1 MTGWTS
7 DELTVLAD
15 ADSLRLT
22 AGHEP
27 GPEVEL
33 GMVLVSDELY
43 VRAYRGP
50 QSRWFQ
56 AAQETGRG
64 RIRVGAVARDVLLMP
79 AVGLVAAIDA
89 AYQAKYGNR
98 SSALIARPQ
107 ARAATLRI
115 TPA

>member
-1 MTGWTS
+1 HRRARHPPPRRPAHPRLLDGRGGRAPEREVAKGPEPVTGWTS
-7 DELTVLAD
+7 DELTVLAG
-15 ADSLRLT
+15 AGSIRLT

-56 AAQETGRG
+56 AAQESGRG
-64 RIRVGAVARDVLLMP
+64 RIR
-79 AVGLVAAIDA
+79 
-89 AYQAKYGNR
+89 
-98 SSALIARPQ
+98 
-107 ARAATLRI
+107 
-115 TPA
+115 

>member
-7 DELTVLAD
+7 DELTVLAG
-15 ADSLRLT
+15 AGSLRLT

-56 AAQETGRG
+56 AAQESGRG
-64 RIRVGAVARDVLLMP
+64 RIRVGAMVRGVLLVP
-79 AVGLVAAIDA
+79 AAGPAGAVDA
-89 AYQAKYGNR
+89 AYSDKYG
-98 SSALIARPQ
+98 SSTLVVSPQ

-115 TPA
+115 DPA

>member
-1 MTGWTS
+1 VTDWTPA
-7 DELTVLAD
+7 ELAAITR
-15 ADSLRLT
+15 ADSLGLT
-22 AGHEP
+22 VGHEP
-27 GPEVEL
+27 HPEVEL
-33 GMVLVSDELY
+33 GMVLVHGELY
-43 VRAYRGP
+43 VRAYQGP

-56 AAQETGRG
+56 AARESGRG

-79 AVGLVAAIDA
+79 AVGPVPAIDA
-89 AYQAKYGNR
+89 AYQAKYGNS

>member
-7 DELTVLAD
+7 DELTVLAG
-15 ADSLRLT
+15 AGSLRLT

-27 GPEVEL
+27 GLEVEL

-56 AAQETGRG
+56 AAQESGRG
-64 RIRVGAVARDVLLMP
+64 RIRVGAMVRGVLLVP
-79 AVGLVAAIDA
+79 AAGPAGAVDA
-89 AYQAKYGNR
+89 AYSDKYG
-98 SSALIARPQ
+98 SSSTLVVSPQ
-107 ARAATLRI
+107 ARAVTLRI
-115 TPA
+115 DPA

>member
-1 MTGWTS
+1 VTAWTP
-7 DELTVLAD
+7 DELTLLAD
-15 ADSLRLT
+15 AGSLRLT

-33 GMVLVSDELY
+33 GMVLVREELY

-64 RIRVGAVARDVLLMP
+64 RIRVGAIVRGVLLVP
-79 AVGLVAAIDA
+79 AAGPAGAVDVAYSD
-89 AYQAKYGNR
+89 KYG
-98 SSALIARPQ
+98 SSSLVVSPE

-115 TPA
+115 DPA